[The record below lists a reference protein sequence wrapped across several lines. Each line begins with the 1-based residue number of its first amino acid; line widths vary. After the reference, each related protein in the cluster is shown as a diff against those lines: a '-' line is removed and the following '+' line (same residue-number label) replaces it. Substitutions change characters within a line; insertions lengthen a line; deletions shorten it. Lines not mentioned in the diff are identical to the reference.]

1 MKRALTFATG
11 LTVGY
16 VAGTKAGREK
26 YEQMKLKMHEVS
38 QQPAV
43 TGMRENLQEQVGTA
57 TKAVAGKVT
66 DVASE
71 VSKKLHKTSDHGSSE
86 NDTVPSHPN
95 AAKSTPGG
103 AMG

>member
-16 VAGTKAGREK
+16 VAGTRAGREK
-26 YEQMKLKMHEVS
+26 YEQMRLKMHEVS

-43 TGMRENLQEQVGTA
+43 AEMRENLQEQVGTA
-57 TKAVAGKVT
+57 TKVVAGKVT

-71 VSKKLHKTSDHGSSE
+71 VSKKLHISAGNGTAS
-86 NDTVPSHPN
+86 NCQN
-95 AAKSTPGG
+95 AAKSSPGG

>member
-26 YEQMKLKMHEVS
+26 YEQMRLKMHEVS

-43 TGMRENLQEQVGTA
+43 AEMRENLQEQVGAA
-57 TKAVAGKVT
+57 TKVVAGKVT

-71 VSKKLHKTSDHGSSE
+71 VSKKLHISSG
-86 NDTVPSHPN
+86 NGTVSGHQN
-95 AAKSTPGG
+95 AAKTTPGG

>member
-1 MKRALTFATG
+1 
-11 LTVGY
+11 
-16 VAGTKAGREK
+16 
-26 YEQMKLKMHEVS
+26 
-38 QQPAV
+38 
-43 TGMRENLQEQVGTA
+43 MRENLQEQVGTA

-71 VSKKLHKTSDHGSSE
+71 VSKKLHKSSDHGSSE